1 MKEIPLWIRIFHVR
15 PDSIGET
22 RFLFGEKFSFGKVEV
37 ATYLFYFKKENK
49 TREKT
54 LKKWLY
60 SF

>member
-1 MKEIPLWIRIFHVR
+1 MKEIPLWIRIFHVC

-22 RFLFGEKFSFGKVEV
+22 RLLFGEKFSFGKVEV

-54 LKKWLY
+54 LKK
-60 SF
+60 